1 MLVTVSTYSFPYEAH
16 IAKAKLNA
24 EGIPAFVADEH
35 TINMQWLYSNAM
47 GGVKLQV
54 PQTFV
59 ERALEVLSE
68 DDEAALLHQQGGDF
82 PVCPQCGS
90 GDTEYYRIG
99 KRWAFLVFLGIDFP
113 LFPTKDGIRCKSCGA
128 ISEI

>member
-16 IAKAKLNA
+16 IAKAKLDA

-35 TINMQWLYSNAM
+35 TINMQWLFSNAM

-59 ERALEVLSE
+59 ERALDILSE
-68 DDEAALLHQQGGDF
+68 DDEAALLQQQGGDF

-90 GDTEYYRIG
+90 ADTEYYRIG

-113 LFPTKDGIRCKSCGA
+113 LFPTKDGIRCQACGA
-128 ISEI
+128 ISET